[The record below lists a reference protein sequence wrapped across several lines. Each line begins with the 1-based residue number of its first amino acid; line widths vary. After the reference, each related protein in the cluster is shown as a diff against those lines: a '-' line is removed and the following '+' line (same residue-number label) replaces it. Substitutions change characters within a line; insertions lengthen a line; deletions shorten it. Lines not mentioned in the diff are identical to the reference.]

1 MKPLSQNNIYARH
14 QRALEERRNAQKINP
29 NRYSSNNNIQK
40 KSSAVRNS
48 PAYDFK
54 RRKEEFLA
62 NQARG
67 KAAANHPLI
76 GRHPIISKKDDKSDY
91 EDKLRKIRNAN
102 YNNRKP
108 ISNGKVVYKAEAA
121 RQIIVN
127 RNNRMQKIQA
137 LKVTIDFLYQFT

>member
-1 MKPLSQNNIYARH
+1 M
-14 QRALEERRNAQKINP
+14 EERRNAQKLNV

-40 KSSAVRNS
+40 KPSAIRNS

-67 KAAANHPLI
+67 KAAGNYPFL
-76 GRHPIISKKDDKSDY
+76 GRPPIIGKRDEKSDY

-108 ISNGKVVYKAEAA
+108 VSNVKVVSNSKADIQ
-121 RQIIVN
+121 RQILID
-127 RNNRMQKIQA
+127 RDNRMQKINA
-137 LKVTIDFLYQFT
+137 LKVII